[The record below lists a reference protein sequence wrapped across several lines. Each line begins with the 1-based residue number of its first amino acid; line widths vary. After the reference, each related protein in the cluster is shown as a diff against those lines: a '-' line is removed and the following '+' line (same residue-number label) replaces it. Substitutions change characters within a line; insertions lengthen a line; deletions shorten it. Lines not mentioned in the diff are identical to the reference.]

1 MLALFDLDNTL
12 IDRQGGLGTWAG
24 DFARSRGLSEDG
36 AALLCARLRARAYP
50 DDFVLLREELGLR
63 DTADALWRE
72 YVEGL
77 ARAVCCFPGV
87 PAGLAVLR
95 NLGWTLGIATN
106 GAVAIQHAKL
116 HATGLDAFFDG
127 VTVSEAVG
135 VRKPGRTLFDAAAA
149 ACGVSLAAGGW
160 MVGDNPAT
168 DIGGAGAVGL
178 RTVWVAGTRE
188 WADGPHKPDV
198 VVSSA
203 LEAIEVLQKLTG

>member
-12 IDRQGGLGTWAG
+12 IDRQGALGSWAG
-24 DFARSRGLSEDG
+24 DFARARGLPEDA
-36 AALLCARLRARAYP
+36 AALLRARLRTRAYP
-50 DDFVLLREELGLR
+50 DDFVLLREELELR

-72 YVEGL
+72 YVEGV
-77 ARAVCCFPGV
+77 ARAVRCFTGV
-87 PAGLAVLR
+87 LEGLAVLR
-95 NLGWTLGIATN
+95 RLGWTLGIATN

-116 HATGLDAFFDG
+116 RATGLDAFFDG

-135 VRKPGRTLFDAAAA
+135 VRKPGRALFEAAAA

-168 DIGGAGAVGL
+168 DIVGAGAAGL
-178 RTVWVAGTRE
+178 RTAWVAGTRE
-188 WADGPHKPDV
+188 WVDGPHEPDI

-203 LEAIEVLQKLTG
+203 LEAIKMLQELTG